1 MSGSLW
7 EWGIKKQKQLTLK
20 KKHDTLWQSNMV
32 VGNPPFIDEL
42 PFRHPFQGDVNQYRK
57 GKLPNGVNCT
67 ETYLPDDWYH
77 FLVKGTA
84 TVFRLPFTR
93 SFAKNMSRAFSN
105 VCGWIQMTRRT
116 IKRYP
121 GCSGHLSATYCRW
134 LWIQGV
140 IHIPAAPWTCRC
152 NVHRQ
157 RNSPV
162 VSRVALH
169 RVDARIRALLRI
181 VESMSRSSAS
191 LQLLAQFEGALFEW
205 FKAQRAQWLNCAAQV
220 FFLIPS
226 GKLT

>member
-93 SFAKNMSRAFSN
+93 SFAKNMSRAFFN

-134 LWIQGV
+134 LWIQASFIFLRRRGRADAMYTGRGT
-140 IHIPAAPWTCRC
+140 HLL
-152 NVHRQ
+152 
-157 RNSPV
+157 SPGW
-162 VSRVALH
+162 RYT

-220 FFLIPS
+220 FFFKYPLVN
-226 GKLT
+226 